1 MQRLP
6 LQVGTRRDADDI
18 VPARLTGRLL
28 LAGNPNRRE
37 ILSASAVF
45 AMAEAIADHKQCLG
59 ASLGY
64 LEILR
69 RYYFDLTGVE
79 RVLVLF
85 EL

>member
-1 MQRLP
+1 
-6 LQVGTRRDADDI
+6 
-18 VPARLTGRLL
+18 
-28 LAGNPNRRE
+28 
-37 ILSASAVF
+37 
-45 AMAEAIADHKQCLG
+45 MAEAIADHKQCLG

-69 RYYFDLTGVE
+69 RHYFDLTGVE